1 MSYYPEHDS
10 HNRDK
15 KIFKAEVVK
24 QDINKLVNVPTAL
37 NNLKIKLDDLD
48 VGKLKTVTIDLKK
61 LSDVVANEVV
71 KNAKFNTLK
80 TQVNSLEKKLSDATT
95 LIHVNQCNT
104 DKENLEKK
112 IGHVD
117 KKYQM
122 RVA

>member
-1 MSYYPEHDS
+1 M
-10 HNRDK
+10 
-15 KIFKAEVVK
+15 
-24 QDINKLVNVPTAL
+24 VNVPTAL